1 MIPNRLA
8 AVIAASAIGLSLLAG
23 CQTAAPKA
31 TGTQSSENAVQ
42 AETPAP
48 ESDNSDQE
56 MFLELD
62 LNDVSRQIMYGKDA
76 EEWELPM
83 TGCILTIP
91 DSLRNLKGQVFAD
104 DVGETDISSDV
115 FHCRLFYVPSTDQD
129 REALAD
135 AFESYM
141 ADGAPDE
148 SLLAAVGEA
157 ENKFTERGYMPF
169 LDILVFNEMFSL
181 DQAKADAWISE
192 ETAGQNIE
200 LGQKGPYKYYCLTRD
215 YSSMAAPI
223 RDSFTDEYYDEFMTL
238 VENAEQLVSNI
249 TATEPRPLKEE
260 ASDGAFISFE
270 TTDLDGNT
278 VKSEDLFAGHKV
290 TMINIW
296 TTWCGPCVEEMPG
309 LEELNKELAGKNCQ
323 IIGICDDTADD
334 IQAIEEAKAILKE
347 KGVTYTNLVQTEE
360 MRDQLPTSVYPIS
373 YFVDSEGRV
382 LASPELGANL
392 NAYSARIDKILVQMT
407 EVK

>member
-129 REALAD
+129 REALAE

-181 DQAKADAWISE
+181 DQA
-192 ETAGQNIE
+192 
-200 LGQKGPYKYYCLTRD
+200 
-215 YSSMAAPI
+215 
-223 RDSFTDEYYDEFMTL
+223 
-238 VENAEQLVSNI
+238 
-249 TATEPRPLKEE
+249 
-260 ASDGAFISFE
+260 
-270 TTDLDGNT
+270 
-278 VKSEDLFAGHKV
+278 
-290 TMINIW
+290 
-296 TTWCGPCVEEMPG
+296 
-309 LEELNKELAGKNCQ
+309 
-323 IIGICDDTADD
+323 
-334 IQAIEEAKAILKE
+334 
-347 KGVTYTNLVQTEE
+347 
-360 MRDQLPTSVYPIS
+360 
-373 YFVDSEGRV
+373 
-382 LASPELGANL
+382 
-392 NAYSARIDKILVQMT
+392 
-407 EVK
+407 